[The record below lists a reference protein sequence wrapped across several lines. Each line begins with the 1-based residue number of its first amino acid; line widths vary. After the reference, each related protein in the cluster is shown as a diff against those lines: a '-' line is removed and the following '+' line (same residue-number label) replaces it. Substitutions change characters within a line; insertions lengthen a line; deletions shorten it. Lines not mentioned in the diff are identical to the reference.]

1 MVLFDFKFD
10 KHFVASSDRN
20 TLQVYELTNPNV
32 NPSSSLRKNHWKE
45 VATITARD
53 DYNEDEGDDDGAST
67 EEESFSGLMF
77 FDGHGKIEGQEALTK
92 LAQHLT
98 RLQLRVIPQ
107 GLCFQDVTGLGE
119 HKDFGFHYLR
129 LNDLFNWPYHG
140 IKMASIA
147 MWRRLVLEYTVPK
160 GGKRPMVVGGVSKE
174 RYEELHKKMIET
186 KDEELGKLR
195 EKMEEQDWEMERLKK
210 ERGKHE
216 TELRELKKQ
225 TGKEMRQ
232 LREEMEERD
241 LEIEKLKEE
250 SEKHEQELRDLEKKN
265 NKELRKLS
273 KKKDGELETL
283 KREKDEEVEDKIDEL
298 EMLRKEKDE
307 RLKKLRD
314 EVKNLKRA
322 KKEDGAASGVDE
334 KGKMM
339 VDSDEWHKLK
349 NNEAEMREEVANK
362 DEALRRIMNEKKD
375 AAAEFQK
382 LRIEKEEMMKAN
394 AAETEKLRNQLS
406 QLPRELEQRRRKQS
420 WIQTA
425 ATKLVSLT
433 KRNDQLITSAR
444 RSVPPDTWSL
454 SLELTSGTGSGMFQ
468 YQSRRKSSWPFS
480 LAFGISLVDEDP
492 KEWLHPPKIRVYVS
506 EGSFDKDNWW
516 FTRTT
521 HPDGG
526 LTMMAYYDGDFLSS
540 IFPGNKY
547 PIRLPYAWDDN
558 TFWADTACT
567 LAMVGGEYKLAFMY
581 RE

>member
-283 KREKDEEVEDKIDEL
+283 KREKDEE
-298 EMLRKEKDE
+298 
-307 RLKKLRD
+307 
-314 EVKNLKRA
+314 
-322 KKEDGAASGVDE
+322 
-334 KGKMM
+334 
-339 VDSDEWHKLK
+339 
-349 NNEAEMREEVANK
+349 
-362 DEALRRIMNEKKD
+362 
-375 AAAEFQK
+375 
-382 LRIEKEEMMKAN
+382 
-394 AAETEKLRNQLS
+394 
-406 QLPRELEQRRRKQS
+406 LEQRRRKQS